1 MSKQYAFIQR
11 RIVFLMLS
19 WFVTTTVFG
28 QTQQMATSLPAN
40 WQRVGS
46 VWSSPDQ
53 PTLKTTTS
61 SGTSSPEKTI
71 WVGSVGQP
79 VELATASSDFQLTL
93 DILTASGAEV
103 CLVLPDGK
111 AVKLTGWRVNKMP
124 GLWQRVAVNYRMGK
138 PAMIEKMALN
148 DITVT
153 EGEILSG
160 KSTGE
165 IAASN
170 RVSVKVLKGTVALRN
185 VVYKPYANRPVAK
198 WSAPISY
205 TIYEGENTTRAET
218 AGKNVLKK
226 DTTAMLNYEVAYGQ
240 PRRHSILFSG
250 KLNALQTGDYE
261 FDLNYGG
268 IAGLWVDGK
277 ELIPATYHELGQP
290 TTMRMPLAAGPH
302 EVQVFFTRFYTRP
315 GLGLFISQ
323 AGVRPQ
329 PLHALISLPDPDP
342 VGLISVQA
350 DAKAERI
357 RSFVQLPGER
367 MKHTHSLSVGTPA
380 KLNYTLDLNQM
391 ALLQAWKGDFANV
404 TEMWYERGESQLLNP
419 MGATVYLPGQTAL
432 MILPDAA
439 SEATTAWPDSVGETI
454 LLYKGLTVD
463 KQGYP
468 TIEYTLAGMAVT
480 DDVRPDNNVLIRTLT
495 MKGSPNRIPGPRSV
509 YCRVALGSSVEEVSK
524 GLYAVNDRSYYI
536 RIDPKSN
543 VKLRHSNGKQEVLLP
558 VELKNGT
565 GSVQYSIEF

>member
-1 MSKQYAFIQR
+1 MSKQYAFCQQR
-11 RIVFLMLS
+11 VGFLVLS
-19 WFVTTTVFG
+19 WFVTTAIFA
-28 QTQQMATSLPAN
+28 QTQPMAISLPAN

-46 VWSSPDQ
+46 VWASSDQ
-53 PTLKTTTS
+53 PTLKTTAYA
-61 SGTSSPEKTI
+61 GTSSPEKTI
-71 WVGSVGQP
+71 WVGLVGQP
-79 VELATASSDFQLTL
+79 VELATASGDFQLTL
-93 DILTASGAEV
+93 DMLTASGAEV
-103 CLVLPDGK
+103 SLVLPGGK
-111 AVKLTGWRVNKMP
+111 AVTLTGWRVNKLP

-148 DITVT
+148 DVTVA
-153 EGEILSG
+153 EGELLSG

-165 IAASN
+165 TAAPN
-170 RVSVKVLKGTVALRN
+170 RIGVQVVKGTVALRN
-185 VVYKPYANRPVAK
+185 VVFKPYANQPVAR
-198 WSAPISY
+198 WSTPISY
-205 TIYEGENTTRAET
+205 TIYEGENMTRAET
-218 AGKNVLKK
+218 AGKKILKK

-250 KLNALQTGDYE
+250 KLNALQTGEYE

-277 ELIPATYHELGQP
+277 EMIPATYHELGQP
-290 TTMRMPLAAGPH
+290 TTARMSLAAGPH

-323 AGVRPQ
+323 AGIRPQ

-357 RSFVQLPGER
+357 RSFVQLPGEK
-367 MKHTHSLSVGTPA
+367 MKRTHSLSVGTPA

-404 TEMWYERGESQLLNP
+404 TEMWYERGEPQLLSP
-419 MGATVYLPGQTAL
+419 MGATIYLPGQTAL
-432 MILPDAA
+432 LIQPNAV
-439 SEATTAWPDSVGETI
+439 SESTTAWPDSVDETI
-454 LLYKGLTVD
+454 LQYKGLTVD

-468 TIEYTLAGMAVT
+468 TIEYTLAGVAVT
-480 DDVRPDNNVLIRTLT
+480 DNIRPDNNALVRTLT
-495 MKGSPNRIPGPRSV
+495 VKGSAIGIPGPRSV
-509 YCRVALGSSVEEVSK
+509 YCRVAAGSSVEEVSK
-524 GLYAVNDRSYYI
+524 GLYAINDRSYYI
-536 RIDPKSN
+536 RVDPKAN
-543 VKLRHSNGKQEVLLP
+543 VKLRQSNGKQEVLLP